1 MSKNAV
7 IFGATS
13 GIGQEL
19 AKLLVEDGYKVMIT
33 GRRLER
39 LQIIQSEKPEQYI
52 IKQHDITDIE
62 ATKKVFEDLP
72 DIFDKIDLIV
82 HNSGIMQPNFDLEW
96 GEGSANITNQCY
108 WSHKSISTCL

>member
-19 AKLLVEDGYKVMIT
+19 AKLLVEDGYNVMIT

-39 LQIIQSEKPEQYI
+39 LQIIQSKKPEQYR

-72 DIFDKIDLIV
+72 DIFGKIDLIV
-82 HNSGIMQPNFDLEW
+82 HNSGMVLCSQI
-96 GEGSANITNQCY
+96 
-108 WSHKSISTCL
+108 SI